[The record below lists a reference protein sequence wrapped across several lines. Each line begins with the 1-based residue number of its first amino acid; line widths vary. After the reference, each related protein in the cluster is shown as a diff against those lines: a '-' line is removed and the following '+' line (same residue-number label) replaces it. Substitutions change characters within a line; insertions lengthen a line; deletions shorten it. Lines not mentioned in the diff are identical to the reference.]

1 MLVDTSFPAFSLD
14 GLATRYPLITRNA
27 RNPASMSPFDFD
39 GVACEGGWAS
49 LIFPVLDAVE
59 ADIAQKKQAGV
70 PESEW
75 PQVEQ
80 VKQKF
85 GELRIYVN
93 HVPPAIL
100 TLIVAAVAQSRETCA
115 VCGKAGTRRVL
126 GGWQLATVCDEHA
139 REKE

>member
-1 MLVDTSFPAFSLD
+1 MPDDVLPSPFSLE
-14 GLATRYPLITRNA
+14 GLAQRYPLIMRYA
-27 RNPASMSPFDFD
+27 RDPASMSPFDFD
-39 GVACEGGWAS
+39 GVACEAGWAS

-59 ADIAQKKQAGV
+59 TEIGKKKQEGA
-70 PESEW
+70 PEADW

-93 HVPPAIL
+93 HVSPAIL
-100 TLIVAAVAQSRETCA
+100 ELIVAAVARSRETCA
-115 VCGKAGTRRVL
+115 VCGNPGTRRVL

-139 REKE
+139 KEKE